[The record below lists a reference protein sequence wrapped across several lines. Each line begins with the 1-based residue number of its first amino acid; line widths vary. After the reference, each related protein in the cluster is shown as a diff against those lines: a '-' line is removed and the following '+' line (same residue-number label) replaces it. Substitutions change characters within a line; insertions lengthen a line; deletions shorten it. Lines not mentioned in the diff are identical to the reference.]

1 MNEYIN
7 INNNININPYKI
19 NSFNVKKN
27 LNLQKTI
34 SGIKNGINIVS
45 DKIKETDT
53 KIKKFIKKNI
63 PRRINNLKLNLNT
76 DNNIRNLSYQYSS
89 SNSIK
94 NNNSH
99 NQIKNCY
106 SLNNIFIPTNSTNNN
121 TNSFNNYTN
130 NIFSKSSNNFNKINS
145 GQNKDINYIYKTN
158 IHTYK
163 PKEINLLNKVLQKQ
177 IIDVRLQLYESE
189 KKCEKFYEII
199 NNLKKE
205 NNILNKNLIELNKE
219 SNSDSNIK
227 NQMNEEINKLNKI
240 IDEKN
245 SLIQNLNV
253 QLNLMI
259 NMKKFQNGENNYK
272 ESGENKI
279 DINEYYNDIH
289 YYRINNT
296 DIKKDINNLK
306 EEFDKLINH
315 ASNSKKKK
323 EKKIKINNK
332 TNNKLNNN
340 KHNIN
345 NNINFKSI
353 NENELLLLKNEN
365 KQMNEL
371 NNKIKIENN
380 NLFEENK
387 KLKNDYIEL
396 NAIKE
401 DNIKLSKINQQLN
414 GINNALKIQNEE
426 LDIENKN
433 NLSQI
438 KKLISLNEEQK
449 NIKIILEKNLEEK
462 KQEIENLLSKINL
475 VQKENETN
483 INKNKEIMK
492 SEENKIVKKLN
503 DEINKLNN
511 IIKNKEKEIIDY
523 KLINNQLIDDN
534 TKKQEKISDLMEN
547 SQQESFVLT
556 LENLKQEIKEHK
568 NKINELTNKNNELT
582 EKLKKNNIIN
592 NKLDKNY
599 FNKKKFLETE
609 EEFDSNEFNN
619 NFNQKFNLNNFSKSE
634 NRAEKKT
641 GVEMQG
647 FEDGDEQNILKYKER
662 IKEYK
667 EEINLLLIQTNTL
680 KDEIKKAQIKLNM
693 PIVKNY
699 NEFVKLFN
707 LAFTGYKP
715 FRKDQ
720 NEAFELIK
728 LKFISNN

>member
-1 MNEYIN
+1 M
-7 INNNININPYKI
+7 
-19 NSFNVKKN
+19 
-27 LNLQKTI
+27 
-34 SGIKNGINIVS
+34 
-45 DKIKETDT
+45 
-53 KIKKFIKKNI
+53 
-63 PRRINNLKLNLNT
+63 
-76 DNNIRNLSYQYSS
+76 
-89 SNSIK
+89 
-94 NNNSH
+94 
-99 NQIKNCY
+99 
-106 SLNNIFIPTNSTNNN
+106 
-121 TNSFNNYTN
+121 
-130 NIFSKSSNNFNKINS
+130 
-145 GQNKDINYIYKTN
+145 
-158 IHTYK
+158 
-163 PKEINLLNKVLQKQ
+163 
-177 IIDVRLQLYESE
+177 
-189 KKCEKFYEII
+189 
-199 NNLKKE
+199 
-205 NNILNKNLIELNKE
+205 
-219 SNSDSNIK
+219 
-227 NQMNEEINKLNKI
+227 
-240 IDEKN
+240 
-245 SLIQNLNV
+245 
-253 QLNLMI
+253 
-259 NMKKFQNGENNYK
+259 
-272 ESGENKI
+272 
-279 DINEYYNDIH
+279 
-289 YYRINNT
+289 
-296 DIKKDINNLK
+296 
-306 EEFDKLINH
+306 
-315 ASNSKKKK
+315 
-323 EKKIKINNK
+323 
-332 TNNKLNNN
+332 
-340 KHNIN
+340 
-345 NNINFKSI
+345 
-353 NENELLLLKNEN
+353 LLLLKNEN

>member
-1 MNEYIN
+1 
-7 INNNININPYKI
+7 
-19 NSFNVKKN
+19 
-27 LNLQKTI
+27 
-34 SGIKNGINIVS
+34 
-45 DKIKETDT
+45 
-53 KIKKFIKKNI
+53 
-63 PRRINNLKLNLNT
+63 
-76 DNNIRNLSYQYSS
+76 
-89 SNSIK
+89 
-94 NNNSH
+94 
-99 NQIKNCY
+99 
-106 SLNNIFIPTNSTNNN
+106 
-121 TNSFNNYTN
+121 
-130 NIFSKSSNNFNKINS
+130 
-145 GQNKDINYIYKTN
+145 
-158 IHTYK
+158 
-163 PKEINLLNKVLQKQ
+163 
-177 IIDVRLQLYESE
+177 
-189 KKCEKFYEII
+189 
-199 NNLKKE
+199 
-205 NNILNKNLIELNKE
+205 
-219 SNSDSNIK
+219 
-227 NQMNEEINKLNKI
+227 
-240 IDEKN
+240 
-245 SLIQNLNV
+245 
-253 QLNLMI
+253 
-259 NMKKFQNGENNYK
+259 
-272 ESGENKI
+272 
-279 DINEYYNDIH
+279 
-289 YYRINNT
+289 
-296 DIKKDINNLK
+296 
-306 EEFDKLINH
+306 
-315 ASNSKKKK
+315 
-323 EKKIKINNK
+323 
-332 TNNKLNNN
+332 
-340 KHNIN
+340 
-345 NNINFKSI
+345 
-353 NENELLLLKNEN
+353 
-365 KQMNEL
+365 MNEL

-380 NLFEENK
+380 NLIEENK

-667 EEINLLLIQTNTL
+667 EEINLLLVQTNIL